1 MRITRGQLQDLI
13 NEEINSAILERQNR
27 RLLESAS
34 DEPSYMSMDDVLD
47 FAKKYA
53 NLSRDDRKNL
63 DLIMDG
69 RGEGVTPE
77 EIRDL
82 QTALGGYNDE
92 LDDYLEDA
100 LNASAMY
107 ADEDEDDG
115 TWSAAVRM
123 NR

>member
-82 QTALGGYNDE
+82 QIALGGYNDE

-100 LNASAMY
+100 LNSSAMY
-107 ADEDEDDG
+107 TDEDDG